1 MIPVEVALPKI
12 RALFFDLYGTL
23 AHFEPSREKI
33 QVSAAGEH
41 GHSITEKGVTKGYKA
56 ADEFMA
62 NQNAVRAVRSM
73 SRNEQSIFF
82 TQYEQHVLEGA
93 GLYVD
98 SSTEQQIWQSVRTQH
113 YGLAL
118 FPDVL
123 PSLSTLKKK
132 GLTLGII
139 SYMASMSDVIGMELG
154 LTGKVSVIVTSLEIG
169 FEKPHPKIFL
179 EALERAEV
187 KPEETIYVGDQP
199 KSDVDGARAIGIN
212 PILMDRYGVYPNYD
226 LAPRIN
232 SMEGLLKIVGQLRRV
247 T

>member
-1 MIPVEVALPKI
+1 MPHI

-33 QVSAAGEH
+33 QILAAREH
-41 GHSITEKGVTKGYKA
+41 GHSITEEGVTKGYKV

-62 NQNAVRAVRSM
+62 NQNAIRAVRSM
-73 SRNEQSIFF
+73 SSTEQSMFF

-93 GLYVD
+93 GLYVN
-98 SSTEQQIWQSVRTQH
+98 SETAKRIWHTVRSQQYTMV
-113 YGLAL
+113 L

-123 PSLSTLKKK
+123 PSFATLNKK
-132 GLTLGII
+132 GLTLGVI
-139 SYMASMSDVIGMELG
+139 SNVASTGDVIGLELG
-154 LTGKVSVIVTSLEIG
+154 LTGKVNMIITSLEIG
-169 FEKPHPKIFL
+169 FEKPHPQIFL

-187 KPEETIYVGDQP
+187 RPEEAMHIGDQP

-212 PILMDRYGVYPNYD
+212 PILMDRYGVYPTYN

-232 SMEGLLKIVGQLRRV
+232 SMKGLLKIIG
-247 T
+247 